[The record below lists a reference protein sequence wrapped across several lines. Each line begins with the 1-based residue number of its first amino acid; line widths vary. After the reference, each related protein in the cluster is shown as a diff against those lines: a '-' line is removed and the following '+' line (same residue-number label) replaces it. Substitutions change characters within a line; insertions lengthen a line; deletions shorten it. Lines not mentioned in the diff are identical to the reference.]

1 MGQIESDLAALG
13 GLKAQV
19 IEHIQRVVAPE
30 EHLKRVKL
38 SEFFTETLES
48 RQAIDDAVERLREHL
63 LKLLAEG
70 VKIILE

>member
-1 MGQIESDLAALG
+1 MIG
-13 GLKAQV
+13 
-19 IEHIQRVVAPE
+19 HIQSIIAPKE
-30 EHLKRVKL
+30 KVERVKL

-48 RQAIDDAVERLREHL
+48 EQAIDDAVERLREHL